1 MQKTAVEWLIS
12 QIVEDQIIKAK
23 SVGEWEI
30 AFQKAQEMDKNNS
43 LKLIELTAQL
53 TGVATVDDDIAK
65 MSYEDVYNQFKF
77 QKNKNG

>member
-1 MQKTAVEWLIS
+1 MEQTAVEWLIS

-30 AFQKAQEMDKNNS
+30 VFQKAKEMDKDNS

-53 TGVATVDDDIAK
+53 TGVATVDNEIAK
-65 MSYEDVYNQFKF
+65 MSYEDVYNQFKS
-77 QKNKNG
+77 KVKK